1 MNTNELASQPRKS
14 KAAVGRANREGT
26 MLLLARLGY
35 ASTRQVARA
44 IWSGCSPSNR
54 KMAERT
60 LRSLRDDGY
69 ILSRREDGG
78 IHGEQLS
85 ALNRKGTEHLS
96 GIAVAL
102 PGGKAHARA
111 WMRRAH
117 SHRTACNSVFAA
129 LYSRAES
136 PAVNLWSELEVCA
149 SLAPLN
155 KFKFRQECVEQTKI
169 PDLISKHSDGLEWIE
184 VENTYR
190 GNTDF
195 KKLVAFMR
203 ALFHPDAS
211 TRVVR
216 VHFVIAANGA
226 NSIGARLRKAMTHD
240 AHSAWPRQ
248 VKERDADIL
257 ARRIRVSMLDA
268 ESLTLTP
275 VVW

>member
-1 MNTNELASQPRKS
+1 
-14 KAAVGRANREGT
+14 

-44 IWSGCSPSNR
+44 VWSGCSPSNR

-60 LRSLRDDGY
+60 LRSLRDDGL
-69 ILSRREDGG
+69 IVSRREGNS

-85 ALNRKGTEHLS
+85 ALNRKGAELLS
-96 GIAVAL
+96 SIAVAL
-102 PGGKAHARA
+102 PGGKHHARD
-111 WMRRAH
+111 WLRH
-117 SHRTACNSVFAA
+117 EHKHRTACNSVFAA

-136 PAVNLWSELEVCA
+136 LAVNLWSELEVRA
-149 SLAPLN
+149 RLAPLSA
-155 KFKFRQECVEQTKI
+155 FKYRYDGVEQDKI

-184 VENTYR
+184 VENAYR
-190 GNTDF
+190 GDRDF
-195 KKLVAFMR
+195 QKLVAFMR

-211 TRVVR
+211 ARVVR
-216 VHFVIAANGA
+216 VHFIITASGA
-226 NSIGARLRKAMTHD
+226 KGIGARLRKAMTHD

-248 VKERDADIL
+248 VKDRDTDIL
-257 ARRIRVSMLDA
+257 TKHIRVSVLDA